1 LHRRLGQITPSAQI
15 LTVRSLEAS
24 GVSELIQY
32 PLASSELARASLRC
46 VALPAA
52 PALQA

>member
-1 LHRRLGQITPSAQI
+1 
-15 LTVRSLEAS
+15 LTVRSLAAS

-32 PLASSELARASLRC
+32 PLASSELARALLRC
-46 VALPAA
+46 VAIPAA